1 MDFGYAKMWFV
12 NYLIIVEIESLL
24 NVHKKS
30 LPPFEMVYQGIASGI
45 GAKLNI

>member
-1 MDFGYAKMWFV
+1 MDFGYAKMWPV

-24 NVHKKS
+24 NIHKKS
-30 LPPFEMVYQGIASGI
+30 LPLFEMVYQGIASGI